1 MRKMTIK
8 KQRTIV
14 ITALLAVSFLIIGMI
29 YTVNN
34 RQNTTND
41 LQANEVNNEIQV
53 DAVDAETENVEVV
66 EVEEMNLDGVVVQE
80 LEQSDTITITNPKV
94 QEETVEEPM
103 AVQPEK
109 PVNTPPDKTPQT
121 TDSVD
126 NTEKVPE
133 YSEEETT
140 YTPEEPLQEEKP
152 VDTGTKEDSNLVPD
166 SQNPFLNPNIPSNGD
181 DGEMK
186 GSDYYQDGVPAGE
199 GDKF

>member
-8 KQRTIV
+8 KQRTVV

-29 YTVNN
+29 YTMNN

-53 DAVDAETENVEVV
+53 DSVDAETENVEVV
-66 EVEEMNLDGVVVQE
+66 EVEEMKLDGVVVQE

-121 TDSVD
+121 TDSVE

-133 YSEEETT
+133 YSEEEITF
-140 YTPEEPLQEEKP
+140 TPEEPVQEEKP
-152 VDTGTKEDSNLVPD
+152 VDTGAKEDSNLVPD
-166 SQNPFLNPNIPSNGD
+166 SQNPFANPANVGTPVEINGED
-181 DGEMK
+181 LYEDGRK
-186 GSDYYQDGVPAGE
+186 AGE